1 MDTVSQLQEQVNLI
15 ANLAFNN
22 VVTYFSEQSKLM
34 TSTLVKAA
42 KQFDAFVASL
52 PISETGEEAQLERIT
67 QLQACDIKAPGF
79 GENRKSG
86 LEDLAIITGG
96 QLITEDLGH
105 NLEKVD
111 MGMFDSCQKDANFP

>member
-1 MDTVSQLQEQVNLI
+1 
-15 ANLAFNN
+15 
-22 VVTYFSEQSKLM
+22 M

-111 MGMFDSCQKDANFP
+111 MGMFDSCQKRMQTFLESKEPVDGDVDSGLSSQFVDGRLRKNR